1 MAPILSLIL
10 AASGLLFAFEQCH
23 DRGQADPERAA
34 GRFDLQLV
42 GHDHKDARRAVRE
55 KADRTV
61 SGSFRKDRQPLR
73 LFESN
78 ARFAGSPLFNV
89 YRAGCEEMTFHLL
102 GSPEVDET
110 FRARLE
116 SADKITPAQMGAV
129 NAAMERAV
137 GETALGLES
146 QMILLA
152 TAVSGAP
159 FLGLLGTVWGVMDTF
174 TDVAVAGSPNLATM
188 APGVSGAL
196 ITTVMSLCVAI
207 PAMFGYNFL
216 VTSIRSMIVQMDNFA
231 AELASEFEHK
241 YVDHRKR
248 VNLLMRRYSQRQ
260 TLSTLSE
267 INITPLLDLA
277 FVLLIIFIITTPLIE
292 NSVGLDDSFQQRG
305 ERRGRSVEGADGLDR
320 SGGSDQV

>member
-1 MAPILSLIL
+1 MEIL
-10 AASGLLFAFEQCH
+10 AAGGLTFAFQHATIAGKVVLACLLVCSIFSWSVMITKL
-23 DRGQADPERAA
+23 RVVRFAKQQTARFRAA
-34 GRFDLQLV
+34 
-42 GHDHKDARRAVRE
+42 
-55 KADRTV
+55 
-61 SGSFRKDRQPLR
+61 FRQDRQPLR
-73 LFESN
+73 LFQSN
-78 ARFAGSPLFNV
+78 ARFPGSPLFNV

-102 GSPEVDET
+102 GSSEVDET

-116 SADKITPAQMGAV
+116 IADKISPAQMGAV
-129 NAAMERAV
+129 TAAMERAV

-174 TDVAVAGSPNLATM
+174 TDVAVAGSPNLTTM

-216 VTSIRSMIVQMDNFA
+216 VTSIRSLIVEMDNFA

-241 YVDHRKR
+241 YVDHGAREPTF
-248 VNLLMRRYSQRQ
+248 RR
-260 TLSTLSE
+260 
-267 INITPLLDLA
+267 
-277 FVLLIIFIITTPLIE
+277 
-292 NSVGLDDSFQQRG
+292 
-305 ERRGRSVEGADGLDR
+305 
-320 SGGSDQV
+320 

>member
-1 MAPILSLIL
+1 MPHILAFKILAAGGLTFAFGHATIAGKLIL
-10 AASGLLFAFEQCH
+10 AVLLLGSIFSWSVMITKMRVVQFARKQTALF
-23 DRGQADPERAA
+23 
-34 GRFDLQLV
+34 
-42 GHDHKDARRAVRE
+42 RE
-55 KADRTV
+55 A
-61 SGSFRKDRQPLR
+61 FRKDRQPLR
-73 LFESN
+73 IFQSN
-78 ARFAGSPLFNV
+78 ARFPGSPLFKV
-89 YRAGCEEMTFHLL
+89 YRAGCEEMTFQML
-102 GSPEVDET
+102 GSAEVDET

-116 SADKITPAQMGAV
+116 GAEKISPAQMGAV

-152 TAVSGAP
+152 TAVSGSP

-216 VTSIRSMIVQMDNFA
+216 VTSIRSLIVEMDNFA

-241 YVDHRKR
+241 YVDHGTRAEEF
-248 VNLLMRRYSQRQ
+248 RR
-260 TLSTLSE
+260 
-267 INITPLLDLA
+267 
-277 FVLLIIFIITTPLIE
+277 
-292 NSVGLDDSFQQRG
+292 
-305 ERRGRSVEGADGLDR
+305 
-320 SGGSDQV
+320 